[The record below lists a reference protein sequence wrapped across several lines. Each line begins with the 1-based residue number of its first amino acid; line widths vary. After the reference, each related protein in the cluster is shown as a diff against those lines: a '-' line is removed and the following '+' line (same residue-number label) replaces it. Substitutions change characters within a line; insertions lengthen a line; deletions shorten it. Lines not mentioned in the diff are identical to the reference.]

1 MEPLLQKIQFENDQ
15 QAFKELY
22 ESLFFRLY
30 QFAYAYVHVKEN
42 AEEIVNDVFLGLW
55 QKRHTLDTISNIDI
69 FLYVS
74 VKNASLNY
82 LRNNEKAIPV
92 SLDDLTVHH
101 LKITS
106 NPETLLV
113 TRELQACVQTAIEQ
127 LPPRCRL
134 IFKMIKEDGL
144 SYKETAAILDISTK
158 TVDAQLCLALKKL
171 AQILLPAWTEYR
183 SSAILQKKNR

>member
-15 QAFKELY
+15 QAFRQLY

-30 QFAYAYVHVKEN
+30 QFAFAYVHVKES

-55 QKRHTLDTISNIDI
+55 QKRCTMDTIGNINVY
-69 FLYVS
+69 LYVS

-82 LRNNEKAIPV
+82 LRKNKKTTPI
-92 SLDDLTVHH
+92 SLDDLTVYH

-113 TRELQACVQTAIEQ
+113 THELQICVQAAIEQ

-144 SYKETAAILDISTK
+144 SYKETASILDISVK

-171 AQILLPAWTEYR
+171 AQTLLPAWTEYQ
-183 SSAILQKKNR
+183 SSAILQKRNG

>member
-15 QAFKELY
+15 QAFRQLY

-30 QFAYAYVHVKEN
+30 QFAFAYVHVKEN

-55 QKRHTLDTISNIDI
+55 QKRGTLDTISNINV

-82 LRNNEKAIPV
+82 LRKNNKVTPI
-92 SLDDLTVHH
+92 SIDDLAVHH
-101 LKITS
+101 LRVTS

-113 TRELQACVQTAIEQ
+113 THELQACVQTAIEQ

-171 AQILLPAWTEYR
+171 AQRLLPTWTEYQ
-183 SSAILQKKNR
+183 SSAILQKDDR